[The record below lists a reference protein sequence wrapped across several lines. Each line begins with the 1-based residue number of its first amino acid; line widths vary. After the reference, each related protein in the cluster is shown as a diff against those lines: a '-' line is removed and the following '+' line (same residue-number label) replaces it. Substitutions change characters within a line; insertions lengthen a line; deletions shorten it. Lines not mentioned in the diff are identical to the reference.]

1 MGLLQIDYFERL
13 VASQTPKKV
22 ADVGELFRDNKLAFG
37 PKEPR
42 PQNSYKSTLEYPR
55 FSDGAATNRHFREV
69 CSSQHPKKISRCVE
83 ATFFGRKKNWI
94 HVNPITQQK
103 VTWSQRASVWRGG
116 SPSPNFLAYSQL
128 DEMPHVSY

>member
-1 MGLLQIDYFERL
+1 MELLQIDYFERL

-69 CSSQHPKKISRCVE
+69 CSSQHPQKISNAAK
-83 ATFFGRKKNWI
+83 ATFFGRKKIWI
-94 HVNPITQQK
+94 HANPITELGARGGL
-103 VTWSQRASVWRGG
+103 RASVC
-116 SPSPNFLAYSQL
+116 
-128 DEMPHVSY
+128 